1 MLPTAQPVL
10 RRFWYPV
17 IPLSHLEA
25 GPQPFTLLGEPLALW
40 LDQTGKPAAVYDSC
54 CHRQAKL
61 SRGVIVNGNIR
72 CPYHGW
78 QFAPNGQCVEV
89 PQQPDSP
96 IPDSYR
102 VIGYPCQER
111 YGYVWVC
118 LSHDP
123 LDEIPDFPEAHDPNY
138 RIIHA
143 FYEVWH
149 CGGLRLMENAF
160 DHGHHH
166 FVHNRSLGDR
176 LNPVPLPYDDLHE
189 TERGIYF
196 ESPLF
201 THNNERLQKSIHMS
215 DPSIQLKRKVNWY
228 LPFGMVAQM
237 TLPNGL
243 IHTVVMY
250 ATPISDDQTQV
261 VRFYFRNDTETDTPA
276 ADAIAFERPVLNEDR
291 AVLETTDYDAPLDLR
306 AEAHISTDKPGM
318 LMRRKLAALL
328 NAHGETEQRQRGRDA
343 IPS

>member
-17 IPLSHLEA
+17 MPLSHLA
-25 GPQPFTLLGEPLALW
+25 SGPAPFTLLGEPLALW
-40 LDQTGKPAAVYDSC
+40 LDQQGQPAAVHDSC

-61 SRGVIVNGNIR
+61 SQGRVVDGNLL

-78 QFAPNGQCVEV
+78 QFGASGQCVAV
-89 PQQPDSP
+89 PQQPDRP
-96 IPDSYR
+96 IPESYR
-102 VIGYPCQER
+102 VNGYLCRER

-123 LDEIPDFPEAHDPNY
+123 LDQIPEFKEAEDPHY

-143 FYEVWH
+143 FYEQWH

-166 FVHNRSLGDR
+166 FVHHRSLGDR
-176 LNPVPLPYDDLHE
+176 LNPVPLPYNDLHE
-189 TERGIYF
+189 TNRGIYF
-196 ESPLF
+196 ESPLY
-201 THNNERLQKSIHMS
+201 THNNERLQKSVHIA
-215 DPSIQLKRKVNWY
+215 DETLEIKRQVDWY
-228 LPFGMVAQM
+228 LPFGMYARM

-243 IHTVVMY
+243 IHNIVMY
-250 ATPISDDQTQV
+250 ATPIADDQTQV
-261 VRFYFRNDTETDTPA
+261 VRFYFRNDTEEHTPA
-276 ADAIAFERPVLNEDR
+276 ADAIAFERTVLNEDK
-291 AVLETTDYDAPLDLR
+291 AILETTDYDAPLDLH
-306 AEAHISTDKPGM
+306 AEVHIATDKPGM

-328 NAHGETEQRQRGRDA
+328 QTHAEKEQRRGSNDA
-343 IPS
+343 IAE